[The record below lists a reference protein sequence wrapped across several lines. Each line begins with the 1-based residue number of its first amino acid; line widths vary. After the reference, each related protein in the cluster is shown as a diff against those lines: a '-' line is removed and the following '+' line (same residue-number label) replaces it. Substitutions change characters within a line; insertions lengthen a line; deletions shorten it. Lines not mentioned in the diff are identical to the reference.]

1 MNTFEPIPML
11 TILDKNITYIKP
23 NYLSF
28 EISFLKDKELRNTI
42 DLIIWIFENANP
54 SNENFYMSYKQVK
67 EKLNISEMTFFRWLK
82 ILLKKEFLKKI
93 DTNLYQLNK
102 NFIGVS
108 LFQNIPNIE

>member
-1 MNTFEPIPML
+1 LNTFEAVPML
-11 TILDKNITYIKP
+11 IILDKTKTKSK
-23 NYLSF
+23 YLSF
-28 EISFLKDKELRNTI
+28 ESSFLKDKELKKTI

-54 SNENFYMSYKQVK
+54 SDENFYMSYRQIK

-93 DTNLYQLNK
+93 DTNLYKINK

-108 LFQNIPNIE
+108 LFQNIPNIG